1 MKTILITYAWQGLAL
16 FEFLLIVFLLVKLR
30 KKRENTLEMNFKKF
44 KKNEVDMDALMK
56 DMHHSKDLYKELS
69 RKYHPDRFVGSVLQ
83 SEAEELF
90 KLIQENKTNF
100 NKLEEI
106 KIQAINTLKI

>member
-1 MKTILITYAWQGLAL
+1 MKTILIIYAWQGLAL
-16 FEFLLIVFLLVKLR
+16 FEFLLIVFLLVKHR
-30 KKRENTLEMNFKKF
+30 KKRENTLEKNFKKF

-69 RKYHPDRFVGSVLQ
+69 RKYHPDRFVGSILE
-83 SEAEELF
+83 SESEELF

>member
-16 FEFLLIVFLLVKLR
+16 FEFLLIVFLLLKL
-30 KKRENTLEMNFKKF
+30 KKKTKNTLKSNFKKF

-69 RKYHPDRFVGSVLQ
+69 RKYHPDRFIGSTLE
-83 SEAEELF
+83 SKAEEFF
-90 KLIQENKTNF
+90 KSIQENKTNF
-100 NKLEEI
+100 NKLNELKLQAEI
-106 KIQAINTLKI
+106 IFKI